1 MAEFVKKTPFGGYKE
16 VQGGYSS
23 SEWEYAIV
31 PRKEYNEQELE
42 LRLAKSG
49 KSEAEE
55 IARKNID
62 RANTEANRK
71 INEAYKAAD
80 EQVEKINQELGAANA
95 EIEYQRGLNENLLR
109 INRERANA
117 ARKIKPKKEHN
128 GYLIDFSKEYEYRYR
143 VGKEEKRVMLWE
155 TVIESPYSVNFTVEQ
170 ARKQIDSELFGEEW
184 LIGKIGVDVQWLMEY
199 GKIIHKEQ
207 YKREC
212 VNKNVVVR
220 QQLRANYSRGYWEI
234 ILLHT
239 KPLCNVPDDMMR
251 CNYS

>member
-1 MAEFVKKTPFGGYKE
+1 MAEFVKKTALGYKA
-16 VQGGYSS
+16 VQGGQSDY
-23 SEWEYAIV
+23 ECTHAI
-31 PRKEYNEQELE
+31 LT
-42 LRLAKSG
+42 
-49 KSEAEE
+49 KSEYSQLLSEIRTAENRAVKAGDDAERRVSNAKAVADRDIRDIRAGAAMQIEEVKQE
-55 IARKNID
+55 IAT
-62 RANTEANRK
+62 ANT
-71 INEAYKAAD
+71 
-80 EQVEKINQELGAANA
+80 